1 MKGFKAILV
10 AVLAPTLA
18 AAGDWPQWLGPKRDN
33 ASPEK
38 VEAWKDAPAVEWRW
52 PVGPGYSVPVISGGR
67 VFIHSRVKGK
77 DQEEIFALDAKT
89 GKQIWHD
96 SYGRAPFAS
105 VLNTGPQATPAV
117 AGNKV
122 ITYGITGVLTAY
134 AADSGKRLWQV
145 DCLKQFKAGVPR
157 FGVCCSPMVVGN
169 RVLVSVGGKGSAIV
183 AFDTEN
189 GNVAWQ
195 ALDEPAGTTSPVLV
209 RRKGSLPDV
218 VFMTTLRLIGV
229 NPLDGNINWEHSLV
243 FQPAGT
249 APTPL
254 VVGDLLVT
262 TTIDNGTTIT
272 RLAEKDEKTT
282 TERVW
287 QNKDIGGYFSTGV
300 AAGDYLYLV
309 TNVLKPIPSAS
320 LKCVDL
326 KTGKEMWATKGLGSF
341 NAGVIRTGNDRLLIL
356 DDTGTLRLAE
366 TNPKEYRELAK
377 SKVCGGTFSAPA
389 LADSHL
395 YIRDDKEV
403 LCLKLSD

>member
-1 MKGFKAILV
+1 MNSTRA
-10 AVLAPTLA
+10 AVLALLLPGVAIA
-18 AAGDWPQWLGPKRDN
+18 ADWPQWLGPKRDN
-33 ASPEK
+33 ISSEK
-38 VEAWKDAPAVEWRW
+38 VEAWKDAPLVEWRL
-52 PVGPGYSVPVISGGR
+52 PVGPGYSVPVVSEGR
-67 VFIHSRVKGK
+67 VFVHARVKGK
-77 DQEEIFALDAKT
+77 EQEEIFALDAKT

-96 SYGRAPFAS
+96 LYERAPFTS

-117 AGNKV
+117 AGNRV
-122 ITYGITGVLTAY
+122 YTYGITGVLTAY

-145 DCLKQFKAGVPR
+145 DCVKQFKTSVPR
-157 FGVCCSPMVVGN
+157 FGVCCSPLVVGN
-169 RVLVSVGGKGSAIV
+169 RVLVSVGGKGSSIV
-183 AFDTEN
+183 AFDTED
-189 GNVAWQ
+189 GSVAWQ

-209 RRKGSLPDV
+209 RRKGALPDV

-229 NPLDGNINWEHSLV
+229 NPLDGAVNWEHPLV

-254 VVGDLLVT
+254 IVGDLLVT
-262 TTIDNGTTIT
+262 TTIDNGTTVT
-272 RLAEKDEKTT
+272 RLEEKDDKTAT
-282 TERVW
+282 GRVW
-287 QNKDIGGYFSTGV
+287 QNPDVGGYFSTGV

-326 KTGKEMWATKGLGSF
+326 KSGKEMWAKKAIGAF
-341 NAGVIRTGNDRLLIL
+341 HAGVIRTGNDRLLVL

-366 TNPKEYRELAK
+366 ANPKGYHELAK

-389 LADSHL
+389 LSDGRL